1 MYISVLLPAQGVLAD
16 EIYSTNTYGTC
27 PYQQNCPTTSTTSA
41 PPTTTQTTTSGGP
54 PPSSVPPTTSTSSIN
69 PGPSGTNPPGPS
81 SSGGGTTQNSPSGS
95 SGSGLSGLSKQF
107 TTNLGDSVLGRFWQD
122 RPWFL
127 PFLLFILLLVM
138 ALILTVQAG
147 IEHRNVI
154 RLRKTY
160 ERLAALQ
167 EEVRTF
173 LQLLQ
178 HNLRL
183 PVATMNMALELL
195 INNGVT
201 KAKLVYE
208 LLTSMSSDV
217 EQLTSSNVQDLE
229 AAPAVQARLDEV
241 HVTIAETIQSK
252 LFWGPMVG
260 VLILVVAYDVLTYA
274 VFPYS
279 FSLQLALLEMGV
291 IFGGVLVL
299 MNSVGYLRRS
309 KQRKFLLDE
318 IRTEFT
324 ELERHRASV
333 VDVITSKLQQDFS
346 LVASAIDALPP
357 SHETLLVQSGES
369 QMKLLLEKLAIV
381 KQVQDPTFF
390 SAVTPTAYKLEGELK
405 LIIERIRVTMPR
417 REIMLDT
424 NGLQQK
430 TGMGYVGPIDFVL
443 AGVIDNAA
451 RHGIAAERVLVQAR
465 TRGQDFEVIVTN
477 STDTLTTKN
486 VEQLFR
492 PFSRVGDV
500 LEYNQGGAG
509 MGLFVSRLIIERL
522 GGAISLQLIKPQTL
536 VCTVRFPAHVEV
548 PVSNVH

>member
-1 MYISVLLPAQGVLAD
+1 MSVLLPAHGVLAD
-16 EIYSTNTYGTC
+16 EIYNSNIYGTC
-27 PYQQNCPTTSTTSA
+27 PYQQNCPTT
-41 PPTTTQTTTSGGP
+41 TTTTLPPTTTSGGP
-54 PPSSVPPTTSTSSIN
+54 PSSAPPTTTTSSTTI
-69 PGPSGTNPPGPS
+69 GPSGTNPPGS
-81 SSGGGTTQNSPSGS
+81 SSPGGGTTQNSPSGS

-107 TTNLGDSVLGRFWQD
+107 TTNLGDSELGRFWQD

-138 ALILTVQAG
+138 ALILTIQAG

-195 INNGVT
+195 INNGVA

-208 LLTSMSSDV
+208 LLTAMSSDV

-229 AAPAVQARLDEV
+229 APPEVQARLDAV
-241 HVTIAETIQSK
+241 HVTIVETIQSK

-260 VLILVVAYDVLTYA
+260 ILVLVVAYDILTYA
-274 VFPYS
+274 VFPFS

-291 IFGGVLVL
+291 LFGGLLVL
-299 MNSVGYLRRS
+299 MNSVGYLRRA

-318 IRTEFT
+318 IRKEFT
-324 ELERHRASV
+324 QLERHRVNV
-333 VDVITSKLQQDFS
+333 VDMITSKLQQDFD
-346 LVASAIDALPP
+346 LVASAIDGLPP
-357 SHETLLVQSGES
+357 SHEAMLVQSGES
-369 QMKLLLEKLAIV
+369 QMKLLLEKLAVV

-390 SAVTPTAYKLEGELK
+390 TTVTPTTYTLDGELK
-405 LIIERIRVTMPR
+405 LIVERIRAAMPQ
-417 REIMLDT
+417 REIIVDT
-424 NGLQQK
+424 DGLQQR
-430 TGMGYVGPIDFVL
+430 TGMGHVGPVDFVL
-443 AGVIDNAA
+443 AGAIDNAA
-451 RHGIAAERVLVQAR
+451 RHGLSAEPVSVEAR
-465 TRGQDFEVIVTN
+465 TRGAFFEVVVTN
-477 STDTLTTKN
+477 ATGTLTTQN
-486 VEQLFR
+486 VEQLFK

-500 LEYNQGGAG
+500 LQYNQNGAG
-509 MGLFVSRLIIERL
+509 MGLFVSRLVVERL
-522 GGAISLQLIKPQTL
+522 GGTISLRLAKPEMLI
-536 VCTVRFPAHVEV
+536 CTVRFPIRVEV
-548 PVSNVH
+548 PVSGRR